1 MTGMNRELDPSA
13 AAELR
18 EALGLARGGQLA
30 AARARA
36 EAALVRSGGH
46 GAVHAFL
53 GMLRCQSGD
62 LAGGIPHLRRAL
74 AATPDDLTITTN
86 LAAALVGTGAF
97 AEAAELCSEV
107 RSARDPSLRL
117 WRLRGYALQQL
128 DDHQGAA
135 RAYRR
140 VVAAAPGD
148 CETWN
153 NLGNA
158 LAASGDLAEAVTALE
173 RAAALDPASG
183 PIQLNV
189 ASTLAQAGRLEEA
202 VAVLR
207 RFVAVNPQDSKALV
221 ELAALLRHLYRDEE
235 ALEVLQRAVAAS
247 PGDAELRVQLG
258 EELMAVL
265 RLGDAERA
273 LHEALGIAPGHPR
286 AHLQLALLLEH
297 TNREAELP
305 DLLRAAEQA
314 GVDETPVQFIR
325 ALLCRRE
332 RRFEDGLAIVERLPP
347 DFEPLRRAQLEGQFR
362 DRLGDA
368 DGAFAAFAEMN
379 RQFALD
385 PSQPE
390 RRAAADRERLRRDA
404 ALVTAEW
411 YRRWSPAAPDAG
423 RRPPVFLVGFPR
435 SGTTLLDTMLMGHPD
450 VQLLEE
456 QPPLRL
462 TEERLGGLERLP
474 ELEAEEIAALRDFY
488 FERVADLVELRPE
501 ALLVDKSPLHMNKAP
516 LIHRLFPDARFIL
529 ALRHPCDVVLSCFI
543 TGFRL
548 NDAMA
553 NFISL
558 ETAAE
563 YYDLSFGHWSN
574 CAEVMP
580 LAVHPV
586 RYEEVV
592 EDAER
597 QLRPLLEFLGLEWRA
612 EVVDHSRTARARGLI
627 STASYAQVTEGL
639 YRRAAGRWERYR
651 AHLGPVLPVLTRW
664 AGRLGY

>member
-1 MTGMNRELDPSA
+1 MHRDLDPAA

-18 EALGLARGGQLA
+18 EALGLARAGQLA
-30 AARARA
+30 AARSRA

-46 GAVHAFL
+46 GAIHAFL
-53 GMLRCQSGD
+53 GMLRCQGGD
-62 LAGGIPHLRRAL
+62 LPGGIPHLRAAL
-74 AATPDDLTITTN
+74 AASPDDLTIATN

-97 AEAAELCSEV
+97 GEAAELCNEA
-107 RSARDPSLRL
+107 RAGRDPGLRL

-128 DDHQGAA
+128 DDHAGAA

-140 VVAAAPGD
+140 VVAGAPGD

-158 LAASGDLAEAVTALE
+158 LAVSGDLPEAVVALE
-173 RAAALDPASG
+173 RAASLDPASG
-183 PIQLNV
+183 PIQLNL
-189 ASTLAQAGRLEEA
+189 ASTLSQAGRLEEA
-202 VAVLR
+202 VTVLQ
-207 RFVAVNPQDSKALV
+207 RFTAANPRDPRALV

-247 PGDAELRVQLG
+247 PGDADLRVQLG

-265 RLGDAERA
+265 RLDEAERA
-273 LHEALGIAPGHPR
+273 LHEALEIAPGHSR

-305 DLLRAAEQA
+305 ELLRSAEGARVEQIS
-314 GVDETPVQFIR
+314 VEFIQ

-332 RRFEDGLAIVERLPP
+332 RRFADGLAILDRLPA

-368 DGAFAAFAEMN
+368 DGAFAAFIEMN

-390 RRAAADRERLRRDA
+390 RRAAADRDRLRRDA
-404 ALVTAEW
+404 ELVTADW
-411 YRRWSPAAPDAG
+411 YARWSPAVPDE
-423 RRPPVFLVGFPR
+423 RRRSPVFLVGFPR

-450 VQLLEE
+450 VQVLEE

-462 TEERLGGLERLP
+462 TEERLGGIERLP
-474 ELEAEEIAALRDFY
+474 ELESCEIEALRDFY
-488 FERVADLVELRPE
+488 FERVGECGGLRPG
-501 ALLVDKSPLHMNKAP
+501 ALLVDKSPLHMNKVP

-558 ETAAE
+558 ETAAD

-580 LAVHPV
+580 VAVHPV
-586 RYEEVV
+586 RYEDVV
-592 EDAER
+592 DDPEG
-597 QLRPLLEFLGLEWRA
+597 QLRPLLTFLGLEWQP
-612 EVVDHSRTARARGLI
+612 EVVDHRSTARARGLI

-651 AHLGPVLPVLTRW
+651 AHLEPVLPILERW
-664 AGRLGY
+664 ADRLGY